1 MEDNMMEDNN
11 LKNSQN
17 TVDPKDS
24 DVNPKDSDVNP
35 KDDKGKSKTGDV
47 VSKLKERLSKKT
59 AENSSLADQ
68 VADLRVQLQKFTQQ
82 DKANDE
88 QASELDEAKKQLEA
102 LQLENQRI
110 KASRQVEKDLQDA
123 GLLSYSNDGVLEMLV
138 GDTDKVTTQRTMAFI
153 KFAQSL
159 ETGIRKEYHTG
170 HTPRTSG
177 KASLTRDEINKIA
190 DPAKRLEAIK
200 NNLSL
205 YN

>member
-1 MEDNMMEDNN
+1 MEDQEKITQD
-11 LKNSQN
+11 QN
-17 TVDPKDS
+17 QAKDKPKDN
-24 DVNPKDSDVNP
+24 DVHSEA
-35 KDDKGKSKTGDV
+35 DKKQDKVETKTEDV
-47 VSKLKERLSKKT
+47 VSKLKDRLNKKT

-123 GLLSYSNDGVLEMLV
+123 GLLSYSSDGILEMLV

-159 ETGIRKEYHTG
+159 
-170 HTPRTSG
+170 
-177 KASLTRDEINKIA
+177 
-190 DPAKRLEAIK
+190 
-200 NNLSL
+200 
-205 YN
+205 

>member
-1 MEDNMMEDNN
+1 MMEDNN
-11 LKNSQN
+11 LKNNQN
-17 TVDPKDS
+17 TVD
-24 DVNPKDSDVNP
+24 PKDSDVNP

-123 GLLSYSNDGVLEMLV
+123 GLLSYSSDGVLEMLV

>member
-1 MEDNMMEDNN
+1 MEDNN
-11 LKNSQN
+11 LKNNQEQDVKP
-17 TVDPKDS
+17 TVEPKD
-24 DVNPKDSDVNP
+24 NGVNP
-35 KDDKGKSKTGDV
+35 KDDKGESKTGDV
-47 VSKLKERLSKKT
+47 VSKLKERLNKKT

-68 VADLRVQLQKFTQQ
+68 VADLRAQLQEFTQQ

-123 GLLSYSNDGVLEMLV
+123 GLLSYSSDGVLDMLV
-138 GDTDKVTTQRTMAFI
+138 GDTDEVTTQRTMAFI
-153 KFAQSL
+153 KFAQAL

>member
-1 MEDNMMEDNN
+1 MEDQEKITQDQNQAKDKPNDN
-11 LKNSQN
+11 
-17 TVDPKDS
+17 
-24 DVNPKDSDVNP
+24 DVHSEA
-35 KDDKGKSKTGDV
+35 DKKQDKVETKTEDV
-47 VSKLKERLSKKT
+47 VSKLKDRLNKKT

-123 GLLSYSNDGVLEMLV
+123 GLLSYSSDGVLEMLV

>member
-1 MEDNMMEDNN
+1 MEDNN
-11 LKNSQN
+11 LKNNQEQDVKP
-17 TVDPKDS
+17 TVEPKD
-24 DVNPKDSDVNP
+24 NDVNP
-35 KDDKGKSKTGDV
+35 KDDKGESKTGDV
-47 VSKLKERLSKKT
+47 VSKLKERLNKKT

-68 VADLRVQLQKFTQQ
+68 LQEFTQQ

-123 GLLSYSNDGVLEMLV
+123 GLLNYSSDGVLDMLV
-138 GDTDKVTTQRTMAFI
+138 GDTDEVTTQRTMAFI
-153 KFAQSL
+153 KFAQAL

-200 NNLSL
+200 SNLSL

>member
-1 MEDNMMEDNN
+1 MEDQEKITQD
-11 LKNSQN
+11 QN
-17 TVDPKDS
+17 QAKDKPKYN
-24 DVNPKDSDVNP
+24 DVHSEA
-35 KDDKGKSKTGDV
+35 DKKQDKVETKTEDV
-47 VSKLKERLSKKT
+47 VSKLKDRLNKKT

-123 GLLSYSNDGVLEMLV
+123 GLLSYSSDGVLEMLV